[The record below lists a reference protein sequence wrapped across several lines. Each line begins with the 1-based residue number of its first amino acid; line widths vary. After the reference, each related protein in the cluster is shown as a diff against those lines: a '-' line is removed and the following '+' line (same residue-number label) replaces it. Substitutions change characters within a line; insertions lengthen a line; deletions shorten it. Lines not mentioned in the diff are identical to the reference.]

1 MSELKVNS
9 IKGVAASTAA
19 ITVNNTDGSCTANIT
34 NSLSNRNL
42 LDNGAMRIN
51 QRGTVANA
59 GNEYGGPD
67 RWKFMKNDGAFTVSQ
82 DTDVPAGEG
91 FSNSYKIDCTSGVY
105 YVHLLQYIEGQDLQ
119 RVKKG
124 TSNAEQLT
132 ISFWIKSTKT
142 GTYVVELYDQD
153 NTRHTSKS
161 YTVDTSNDWEKK
173 TVTFAADT
181 TGTFGNDN
189 QASLRVILWFYAGSS
204 FQGGTLAGTW
214 AANVS
219 ANRAAGQVNAF
230 DDTANNV
237 FVTGVQL
244 ETGAHAS
251 EFEFK
256 SYTED
261 LSRCQRYYYLHV
273 GGSNTW
279 GAGGSQPVI
288 CLFHMW
294 NTGSAFGFIPFPV
307 TMRAAPTA
315 SFGLGTDYVECE
327 SAGTTDFCNVITVN
341 SNQTH
346 KNGARP
352 YIYGDLSYTAG
363 NAGLAY
369 LNHNDAYVAFTADL

>member
-19 ITVNNTDGSCTANIT
+19 ITVHNTDGSCTAKIT
-34 NSLSNRNL
+34 NNLSHRNL
-42 LDNGAMRIN
+42 LHNGQMIVN
-51 QRGTVANA
+51 QRGTVVNA

-67 RWKFMKNDGAFTVSQ
+67 RWKFMKNDGAFTVSK

-91 FSNSYKIDCTSGVY
+91 FGSSYKIDCTSVAGTSGVY

-142 GTYVVELYDQD
+142 GIYVVELYDQD

-161 YTVDTSNDWEKK
+161 YTVSTTNDWEKK
-173 TVTFAADT
+173 TITFAADT
-181 TGTFGNDN
+181 TGAFGNDN

-219 ANRAAGQVNAF
+219 ANRAEGQVNAF
-230 DDTANNV
+230 DSTSNNV

-244 ETGAHAS
+244 EVSDYAT
-251 EFEFK
+251 EFEHL
-256 SYTED
+256 SYGDE
-261 LSRCQRYYYLHV
+261 LLRCQRYLYRITGENNHIT
-273 GGSNTW
+273 GIS
-279 GAGGSQPVI
+279 GATLGTTEFTYNIIFPVN
-288 CLFHMW
+288 MRTTPTY
-294 NTGSAFGFIPFPV
+294 TGSA
-307 TMRAAPTA
+307 TA
-315 SFGLGTDYVECE
+315 VRFAGGDDGDDRNFNQLSIHGVGSKQGMTLLQGSSGGGT
-327 SAGTTDFCNVITVN
+327 
-341 SNQTH
+341 
-346 KNGARP
+346 NG
-352 YIYGDLSYTAG
+352 YAG
-363 NAGLAY
+363 NLQFRANNGYMNFSAEL
-369 LNHNDAYVAFTADL
+369 